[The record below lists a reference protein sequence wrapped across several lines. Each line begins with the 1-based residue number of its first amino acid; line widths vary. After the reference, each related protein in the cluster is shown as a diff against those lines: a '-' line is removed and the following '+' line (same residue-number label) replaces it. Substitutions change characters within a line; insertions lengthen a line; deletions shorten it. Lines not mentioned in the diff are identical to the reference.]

1 MLLSRLVARKAVCLS
16 IRFFIGIGIYVVYV
30 MFFIQKYI
38 KFEDGSSGWAALTRK
53 TNSRFEYQSIADDA
67 EAIAQV

>member
-1 MLLSRLVARKAVCLS
+1 
-16 IRFFIGIGIYVVYV
+16 